1 MNQSQDEKPYDLK
14 QRTLEFALRVVRLV
28 KALPRGKIGTVMG
41 SQVLRSAT
49 SVGAQYREAVR
60 SRSTAE
66 FISKLEST
74 LQELEETNY
83 WFELIAGAELIPAS
97 RLESLQR
104 EAHEL
109 SAIFTATVIRV
120 KANRDAPASTDS

>member
-1 MNQSQDEKPYDLK
+1 MNQTEDDRPYDLK
-14 QRTLEFALRVVRLV
+14 ERTLQFALRVVRLV
-28 KALPRGKIGTVMG
+28 KALPRGRISSVMG

-74 LQELEETNY
+74 LQELEETSY
-83 WFELIAGAELIPAS
+83 WFELIAGAELIPAQ

-104 EAHEL
+104 EANEL
-109 SAIFTATVIRV
+109 LAILTATVIRV
-120 KANRDAPASTDS
+120 KANRDSSSDS